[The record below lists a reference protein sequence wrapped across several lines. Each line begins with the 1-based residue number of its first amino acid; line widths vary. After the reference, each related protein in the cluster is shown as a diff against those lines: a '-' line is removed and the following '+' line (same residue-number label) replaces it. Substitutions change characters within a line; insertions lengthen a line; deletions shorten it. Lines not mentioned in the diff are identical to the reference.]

1 MGPLSNITV
10 VEITS
15 EISGPMAGQ
24 LLADHGANVIKVE
37 STTGDAQRYNGAVFA
52 EAMGSVY
59 LTLNRNKKSISVN
72 LKTPEGKEILKKLIS
87 KADVLLHN
95 MRVPAIDRLGFSYE
109 HVKEINSSIIYCVIT
124 GYDQN
129 GIYKDYP
136 VYDDVMQADTGLVN
150 VNSLTKE
157 KPEFVPLVIADKIS
171 GLYMSNSILAALVSR
186 NHTGIGQHIEVPM
199 FETTVSFIL
208 TEHMSGLI
216 RNPQEGPAIY
226 SRIGPNGRRLW
237 PTSDGYIAM
246 LPYST
251 VHWNTL
257 FAEGN
262 KVELG
267 RELGVGDRL
276 TRSQNISKVYS
287 VFAEITATK
296 STNDWLDI
304 CRKIDIP
311 VAIVNTIDDL
321 PNHPQLQSVDFFKEL
336 DDPYMGHIRYTNPTS
351 KFSKTTLSDSMLAPR
366 LGQHTVEILN
376 DIGYTAIEINLLK
389 EYNIINISHI

>member
-24 LLADHGANVIKVE
+24 ILADHGANVIKVE
-37 STTGDAQRYNGAVFA
+37 SITGDAQRYNGAVFA

-72 LKTPEGKEILKKLIS
+72 LKTSEGKEILKKLLTN
-87 KADVLLHN
+87 ADVLLHN
-95 MRVPAIDRLGFSYE
+95 MRIPAIERLGFSYE
-109 HVKEINSSIIYCVIT
+109 KVKELNPSIIYCVIT

-150 VNSLTKE
+150 INSLNKE
-157 KPEFVPLVIADKIS
+157 KPEYVPLVIADKIS
-171 GLYMSNSILAALVSR
+171 GLYMSNSILAALVNR

-237 PTSDGYIAM
+237 PTSDGYIAI

-251 VHWNTL
+251 LHWDTL

-262 KVELG
+262 KIELG
-267 RELGVGDRL
+267 KELGVGDRL

-287 VFAEITATK
+287 AFAEITVTK
-296 STNDWLDI
+296 STDDWLDI
-304 CRKIDIP
+304 CRRLDIP
-311 VAIVNTIDDL
+311 VATVNTIDSL
-321 PNHPQLQSVDFFKEL
+321 PNHPQLQSTDFFKEV

-351 KFSKTTLSDSMLAPR
+351 KFSETALSDSVLAPR
-366 LGQHTVEILN
+366 LGQHTIEILIN
-376 DIGYTAIEINLLK
+376 IGYTEIEINLLR

>member
-24 LLADHGANVIKVE
+24 ILADHGANVIKVE
-37 STTGDAQRYNGAVFA
+37 SITGDAQRYNGAVFA

-72 LKTPEGKEILKKLIS
+72 LKTSEGKEILKKLLTN
-87 KADVLLHN
+87 ADVLLHN
-95 MRVPAIDRLGFSYE
+95 MRIPAIERLGFSYE
-109 HVKEINSSIIYCVIT
+109 KVKELNPSIIYCVIT

-150 VNSLTKE
+150 INSLNKE
-157 KPEFVPLVIADKIS
+157 KPEYVPLVIADKIS
-171 GLYMSNSILAALVSR
+171 GLYMSNSILAALVNR

-237 PTSDGYIAM
+237 PTSDGYIAI

-251 VHWNTL
+251 LHWDTL

-262 KVELG
+262 KIELG
-267 RELGVGDRL
+267 KELGVGDRL
-276 TRSQNISKVYS
+276 TRSQNISKV
-287 VFAEITATK
+287 
-296 STNDWLDI
+296 
-304 CRKIDIP
+304 
-311 VAIVNTIDDL
+311 
-321 PNHPQLQSVDFFKEL
+321 
-336 DDPYMGHIRYTNPTS
+336 
-351 KFSKTTLSDSMLAPR
+351 
-366 LGQHTVEILN
+366 
-376 DIGYTAIEINLLK
+376 
-389 EYNIINISHI
+389 